1 MASGTPRAELRALLQ
16 GVVLLAEDMPDTR
29 ALVVRHLERLG
40 LTVLQAENGEQAI
53 EAALS
58 KRPDVVLMDMD
69 MPVVAGSEATR
80 TLRMCG
86 FSAPI
91 LALTA
96 HKGEEER
103 TRALAAGCNSIVEK
117 PMTRASLLAAL
128 SEALAPSAA
137 ASAKQ

>member
-1 MASGTPRAELRALLQ
+1 MIFSEIILMALTWVYLRFGQ
-16 GVVLLAEDMPDTR
+16 V
-29 ALVVRHLERLG
+29 
-40 LTVLQAENGEQAI
+40 
-53 EAALS
+53 
-58 KRPDVVLMDMD
+58 
-69 MPVVAGSEATR
+69 PVVAGSEATR